1 MATHPICPNCGAF
14 GMKIFH
20 RAGNVPTNSCILL
33 ETRAEA
39 LAYPRGDIA
48 LGFCPTCGF
57 VSNTAFDPTLTEY
70 SGRYEETQGF
80 SPTFQRFHHDLAE
93 RLIARFGL
101 NGKEILEI
109 GCGKGEFLLLLCKGG
124 RNRGV
129 GFDPS
134 YRFDRHSAAPGE
146 NVRFVKDFYSEKYAD
161 TPADF
166 VCCKMTLEHIGPTA
180 DFVGMVRRAL
190 GESPAKV
197 FFMIPDT
204 TRIMGDCAFEDI
216 YYEHCSYFSPVSLS
230 SLFLLQGFQPLEL
243 DSEFDGQYLA
253 ITAKTAP
260 IASSVRPG
268 GAYRP
273 EGPLVGGWLRNAEIP
288 GVSPISAERFAAGI
302 DSFPTAFTRKLNYW
316 RERMV
321 DNGRRGRKAVI
332 WGSGSK
338 GVAFLTTLGLK
349 EEIACA
355 VDINPH
361 RQGYFM
367 PGTGHPIVGPEQLLE
382 VRPDQVIVMNPIY
395 RKEIGEQLRGL
406 GLEPELLTVAES
418 SGDSGRT

>member
-1 MATHPICPNCGAF
+1 
-14 GMKIFH
+14 
-20 RAGNVPTNSCILL
+20 
-33 ETRAEA
+33 
-39 LAYPRGDIA
+39 
-48 LGFCPTCGF
+48 
-57 VSNTAFDPTLTEY
+57 
-70 SGRYEETQGF
+70 
-80 SPTFQRFHHDLAE
+80 
-93 RLIARFGL
+93 
-101 NGKEILEI
+101 
-109 GCGKGEFLLLLCKGG
+109 
-124 RNRGV
+124 
-129 GFDPS
+129 
-134 YRFDRHSAAPGE
+134 
-146 NVRFVKDFYSEKYAD
+146 
-161 TPADF
+161 
-166 VCCKMTLEHIGPTA
+166 
-180 DFVGMVRRAL
+180 
-190 GESPAKV
+190 
-197 FFMIPDT
+197 
-204 TRIMGDCAFEDI
+204 
-216 YYEHCSYFSPVSLS
+216 
-230 SLFLLQGFQPLEL
+230 
-243 DSEFDGQYLA
+243 
-253 ITAKTAP
+253 
-260 IASSVRPG
+260 
-268 GAYRP
+268 
-273 EGPLVGGWLRNAEIP
+273 VGGWLRNAEIP

>member
-1 MATHPICPNCGAF
+1 MR
-14 GMKIFH
+14 IFH
-20 RAGNVPTNSCILL
+20 RAEGVPTNSCILL

-39 LAYPRGDIA
+39 LAYPRGDID
-48 LGFCPTCGF
+48 LGFCATCGF
-57 VSNTAFDPTLTEY
+57 VCNTAFDPRLTEY

-80 SPTFQRFHHDLAE
+80 SPTFQRFHHDLSG
-93 RLIARFGL
+93 RLISRFGL
-101 NGKEILEI
+101 AGKDILEI

-134 YRFDRHSAAPGE
+134 YRFDRHVPAPGE

-180 DFVGMVRRAL
+180 DFMGVVRRAL
-190 GESPAKV
+190 GDSPAKV

-204 TRIMGDCAFEDI
+204 TRIMNDCAFEDI
-216 YYEHCSYFSPVSLS
+216 YYEHCSYFSPASLAY
-230 SLFLLQGFQPLEL
+230 LFLSQGFLPLGV
-243 DSEFDGQYLA
+243 DSEFEGQYLT
-253 ITAKTAP
+253 ITGTTAP
-260 IASSVRPG
+260 APASCDIRPG
-268 GAYRP
+268 AKERGGATL
-273 EGPLVGGWLRNAEIP
+273 GSGWLRTVAIP
-288 GVSPISAERFAAGI
+288 GVSEGSADRFASSI
-302 DSFPTAFTRKLNYW
+302 SSFLSAFMRKLKYW
-316 RERMV
+316 RERMAE
-321 DNGRRGRKAVI
+321 NKRRGRKTVI

-338 GVAFLTTLGLK
+338 GVAFLTTLGLG

-367 PGTGHPIVGPEQLLE
+367 PGTGHRIVGPGQLRE
-382 VRPDQVIVMNPIY
+382 VRPDEVIVMNPVY
-395 RKEIGEQLRGL
+395 RAEIGEQLRGL
-406 GLEPELLTVAES
+406 GLVPELLTVA
-418 SGDSGRT
+418 DSCDNRGPT

>member
-1 MATHPICPNCGAF
+1 
-14 GMKIFH
+14 
-20 RAGNVPTNSCILL
+20 
-33 ETRAEA
+33 
-39 LAYPRGDIA
+39 
-48 LGFCPTCGF
+48 
-57 VSNTAFDPTLTEY
+57 
-70 SGRYEETQGF
+70 
-80 SPTFQRFHHDLAE
+80 
-93 RLIARFGL
+93 
-101 NGKEILEI
+101 
-109 GCGKGEFLLLLCKGG
+109 
-124 RNRGV
+124 
-129 GFDPS
+129 
-134 YRFDRHSAAPGE
+134 
-146 NVRFVKDFYSEKYAD
+146 VRFVKDFYSEKYAD